1 LKKVVAWRDCLAR
14 KERGWG
20 CRRRGRRRR
29 RDPRCS
35 VEAGGDIGGVHAAG
49 AGPPAAGIVVDGG

>member
-1 LKKVVAWRDCLAR
+1 LAR

-35 VEAGGDIGGVHAAG
+35 VEAGGDVGGDVGGAHAAG